1 MKIIFVCSGNTSR
14 SPMAEGIFK
23 KMTSDIEVSSPG
35 FSTYSGENASQY
47 AILACKKHGIDL
59 SDFKTTNISDVDFN
73 EADLVLTATVAGRD
87 KLKNLYPDI
96 NAFTIKEYGGGY
108 DDLNIK
114 DPSEDSLGEH
124 VECFFEIYE
133 ALEKIIPLTF

>member
-1 MKIIFVCSGNTSR
+1 
-14 SPMAEGIFK
+14 MAEGIFK
-23 KMTSDIEVSSPG
+23 KMTSDIEVSSAG

-47 AILACKKHGIDL
+47 AILTCKKHGIDL

-108 DDLNIK
+108 DDLDIK

-133 ALEKIIPLTF
+133 ALEKIIPLTFWFFMEIIKYF